1 MLADSEVRMKSI
13 ERDVLQLRESN
24 RELEISSQ
32 RNDDTLKVAFFLEV
46 YNYSC
51 TNGIVAY
58 LCRLRLQRLIGF
70 NWN

>member
-1 MLADSEVRMKSI
+1 MKSI

-32 RNDDTLKVAFFLEV
+32 RNDDILKVACFHV
-46 YNYSC
+46 YSGMNSIIAC
-51 TNGIVAY
+51 

-70 NWN
+70 IWN

>member
-1 MLADSEVRMKSI
+1 MKSI

-32 RNDDTLKVAFFLEV
+32 RKDDTLKVACFLEV
-46 YNYSC
+46 YNYSRM
-51 TNGIVAY
+51 NGIVAY

>member
-1 MLADSEVRMKSI
+1 MLADSEVRVKSI

-32 RNDDTLKVAFFLEV
+32 RNDDTLKVACFHV
-46 YNYSC
+46 HVYSC
-51 TNGIVAY
+51 MNSIIAC